1 LKGELL
7 IMTTLPLLDCCEMLT
22 IDPKTLRNWLRQAG
36 IPLQPH
42 PTDAR
47 VKCLTMEQVQSLAA
61 LHGRAL
67 KPHPMFPSGS
77 GTSIAACEE
86 PKPFTSPA
94 SSSEADLHQKLAS
107 LEAQVA
113 LLHYQL
119 AHLTSVLLLGQQT
132 SIDHARASLAT
143 LVPPSEPL
151 QTCSAALPQQEGFF
165 QAEAGPR
172 PHPAE
177 SRRRPLLPLIEYG
190 AQGSYIVICPQQG
203 ELHLR
208 PDSPEWF
215 AWLASVSSFRF
226 VGKRGRFTACRVY
239 DKGPTRSWQAHR
251 VIHQRHY
258 KPHLGVTEHL
268 TIDCL
273 EQAAATL
280 QSYLEAR

>member
-1 LKGELL
+1 
-7 IMTTLPLLDCCEMLT
+7 MTLFPLTDCCKRLSV
-22 IDPKTLRNWLRQAG
+22 DPKTLRQWVKHAG
-36 IPLQPH
+36 LPLHAH

-47 VKCLTMEQVQSLAA
+47 VKCLTLPQVQQLASS
-61 LHGRAL
+61 HGRTL
-67 KPHPMFPSGS
+67 QPHPVLPLSSGAS
-77 GTSIAACEE
+77 TSACGE
-86 PKPFTSPA
+86 PTPLTSPA
-94 SSSEADLHQKLAS
+94 SASEGDLHQKLAA

-113 LLHYQL
+113 LLHHQL
-119 AHLTSVLLLGQQT
+119 AHLTSVLLGQQT
-132 SIDHARASLAT
+132 SVDHPRASLAA
-143 LVPPSEPL
+143 LVLPTGLLRP
-151 QTCSAALPQQEGFF
+151 CSPELAQKEGVA

-190 AQGSYIVICPQQG
+190 AQGSYVVICPQEG

-226 VGKRGRFTACRVY
+226 VGKCGRFTACRVY

-251 VIHQRHY
+251 VIHQRLY

-268 TIDCL
+268 TIDRL

-280 QSYLEAR
+280 QSYVDSR

>member
-1 LKGELL
+1 
-7 IMTTLPLLDCCEMLT
+7 MPLH
-22 IDPKTLRNWLRQAG
+22 A
-36 IPLQPH
+36 H

-47 VKCLTMEQVQSLAA
+47 VKCLTMLQVQQLASS
-61 LHGRAL
+61 HGRTL
-67 KPHPMFPSGS
+67 QPHQPRQRAPGGANS
-77 GTSIAACEE
+77 ACGE
-86 PKPFTSPA
+86 PKPLTEPALASVLSLMQTVSPA
-94 SSSEADLHQKLAS
+94 CPSEADLLQQLAS
-107 LEAQVA
+107 LQAQVV
-113 LLHYQL
+113 LLQQL
-119 AHLTSVLLLGQQT
+119 AHLTSVLLLGLQA
-132 SIDHARASLAT
+132 SVDHPLAT
-143 LVPPSEPL
+143 LSALVPPPGP
-151 QTCSAALPQQEGFF
+151 QRPCSPALPQKEGLS
-165 QAEAGPR
+165 QADAGPR

-190 AQGSYIVICPQQG
+190 AHGTYVVICPQEG
-203 ELHLR
+203 ELHLS

-258 KPHLGVTEHL
+258 KPHLGVTEHV

-280 QSYLEAR
+280 QSYVAQR

>member
-1 LKGELL
+1 LKGEL
-7 IMTTLPLLDCCEMLT
+7 IMTMLPLLDCCELLT
-22 IDPKTLRNWLRQAG
+22 IDPKTLRHWLRQAA

-47 VKCLTMEQVQSLAA
+47 VKCLTLAQVQALAA

-67 KPHPMFPSGS
+67 KPHPVFPSGS
-77 GTSIAACEE
+77 GTLPADCEE
-86 PKPFTSPA
+86 PKLLTLPASPA
-94 SSSEADLHQKLAS
+94 EANLHQKLAS

-113 LLHYQL
+113 LLHQQL
-119 AHLTSVLLLGQQT
+119 AHLTPVLLLGQQT
-132 SIDHARASLAT
+132 SVDQPGASLAA
-143 LVPPSEPL
+143 LVPTPR
-151 QTCSAALPQQEGFF
+151 PQRPYSPELAQKEGIT
-165 QAEAGPR
+165 QAEVGPR

-190 AQGSYIVICPQQG
+190 TQGSYVVICPKVG
-203 ELHLR
+203 ELHLC

-226 VGKRGRFTACRVY
+226 VGKCGRFTACRVY
-239 DKGPTRSWQAHR
+239 DKGPTRAFQAHR

-280 QSYLEAR
+280 QSYVDSR